1 MNENKRR
8 HSPTYER
15 IMKERRRKKRMYR
28 RIRNFFLMILFIV
41 LFIGSITTF
50 ENQKE
55 NGKFRQQI
63 EEQQETIALQQEKIR
78 QQEKELDEL
87 LEEVNRVKEE
97 NQKLQFF
104 SMVATGYCACEQCCD
119 KEDGI
124 TASGKKAQANHTV
137 AMPEGFSFG
146 TMVEIDGMGIYTVED
161 RGGAIKGNRIDIYF
175 DSHEEALEFGI
186 KDIRIRIIQ

>member
-15 IMKERRRKKRMYR
+15 IMKERRRKRRIYR
-28 RIRNFFLMILFIV
+28 RMKIFFLIILFIV
-41 LFIGSITTF
+41 LFMGSVTAF
-50 ENQKE
+50 ANQKE
-55 NGKFRQQI
+55 NEKFRQQT
-63 EEQQETIALQQEKIR
+63 EEQQRKLTLHQERIR

-87 LEEVNRVKEE
+87 LEEVNRLKEE

-104 SMVATGYCACEQCCD
+104 SMIATGYCACKQCCD

-137 AMPEGFSFG
+137 AMPDGFSFG
-146 TMVEIDGMGIYTVED
+146 TMIEIDGMGIYTVED

-186 KDIRIRIIQ
+186 KEIKIRIIQ